1 MKTKTINNLTRI
13 WKALK
18 RELGNTEE
26 LQNEFLTI
34 CENEF
39 NRIGIVYNENEIFE
53 KIIVNSAP
61 LKLSNN
67 GK

>member
-1 MKTKTINNLTRI
+1 MKQQAINNLTRI

-18 RELGNTEE
+18 RELGNTEQV
-26 LQNEFLTI
+26 QNEFLVI

-39 NRIGIVYNENEIFE
+39 KRRGIIYNESEVIQ